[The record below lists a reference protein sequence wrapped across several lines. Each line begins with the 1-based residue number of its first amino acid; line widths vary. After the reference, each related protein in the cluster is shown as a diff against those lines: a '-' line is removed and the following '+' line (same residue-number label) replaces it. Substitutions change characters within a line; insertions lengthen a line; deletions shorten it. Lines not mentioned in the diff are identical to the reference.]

1 MLEDIL
7 SNISELPDL
16 EDVDNELI
24 EITIDNDL
32 SELKD
37 FVSDTE
43 EMPPLEE
50 IPNGECLP
58 NNEPIRREERRYVLE

>member
-24 EITIDNDL
+24 VITIDHDL

-50 IPNGECLP
+50 IPNGECPP
-58 NNEPIRREERRYVLE
+58 NNEPIRRDESRYVLE